1 MMKTIFL
8 SFLIVISLLSGA
20 IAQELTGSW
29 NGTLEV
35 MGQKLPLVFHFDL
48 EGEEWKGTMDSPN
61 QGAKG
66 IPLSKVLFNGL
77 MLNFELAVGSISY
90 EGLFVEEEIKGTFKQ
105 SGMSF
110 PLDLVKDNNQKNEN
124 KQVIRPQHP
133 EPPFEYSEI
142 PITFNNKKEG
152 IQLKGLITKPV
163 GNGPFP
169 AVVLVT
175 GSGPQDRN
183 SEIFGHKPF
192 LVIADYLTNQGI
204 IVLRYDERGVGES
217 EGQFSSAT
225 SLDFKDDAIF
235 ALEYLR
241 SQSFVDNQKVG
252 LIGHSEGGLIAW
264 LIGAEKDKADFLIAL
279 APPVVPIPDLMLK
292 QTEDIS
298 RSSGSPQ
305 ELVNQQVSINKKFY
319 DLITH
324 SKSSDEALSK
334 IPELVDEIMSGY
346 GIDKEVLEQ
355 QANSL
360 SSTFEKSI
368 NPWFYNFIKT
378 NPEEYIFKINVP
390 TFAGFG
396 GKDLQVNA
404 SQNGNRLVELFQK
417 RSDLLELKV
426 YPDLNHLF
434 QKAETGAVSEYET
447 IEETFNLEVLRDIAS
462 FIYRFSGI

>member
-1 MMKTIFL
+1 MKKITL
-8 SFLIVISLLSGA
+8 TFLIFIQFSIVY
-20 IAQELTGSW
+20 AQEIKGSW
-29 NGTLEV
+29 KGTLEV

-66 IPLSKVLFNGL
+66 IPLSKVLFNGFA
-77 MLNFELAVGSISY
+77 LNFELAVGGISY
-90 EGLFVEEEIKGTFKQ
+90 EGLFVEENIKGTFKQ

-110 PLDLVKDNNQKNEN
+110 PLDLVLENSQENEK
-124 KQVIRPQHP
+124 KQVNRPQHP
-133 EPPFEYSEI
+133 EPPFKYSEI
-142 PITFNNKKEG
+142 AISFQNEKEG
-152 IQLKGLITKPV
+152 IELKGNITKPN
-163 GNGPFP
+163 GEGPFP

-183 SEIFGHKPF
+183 SEIFGHKQF

-204 IVLRYDERGVGES
+204 VVLRYDERGVGES
-217 EGQFSSAT
+217 EGKFSSAT
-225 SLDFKDDAIF
+225 SVDFKEDAIY
-235 ALEYLR
+235 ALNYLR
-241 SQSFVDNQKVG
+241 SQSYVENQKVG

-264 LIGAEKDKADFLIAL
+264 LIGAEKNKADFLISL
-279 APPVVPIPDLMLK
+279 APPVVPISDMMLK

-319 DLITH
+319 DLIAQ
-324 SKSSDEALSK
+324 SQNSDEALSK
-334 IPELVDEIMSGY
+334 ISDLVNEIMAVY
-346 GIDKEVLEQ
+346 GLGKEILEQ
-355 QANSL
+355 QASSL

-378 NPEEYIFKINVP
+378 NPEDYISKITVP
-390 TFAGFG
+390 TFAAFG

-404 SQNGNRLVELFQK
+404 AQNGNRLIELFQTEPE
-417 RSDLLELKV
+417 LLELHH
-426 YPDLNHLF
+426 YPELNHLF
-434 QKAETGAVSEYET
+434 QKAETGAVSEYEN
-447 IEETFNLEVLRDIAS
+447 IEETFNLAVLRDITS